1 MKAILRA
8 IIFLAA
14 VTMLV
19 GCQKEASLDSI
30 TSPIATPKPEPT
42 PTIDPKVTDLERL
55 KPGMTAPDFALT
67 NHDGV
72 THRLSEY
79 RGKKAIVL
87 VFYRGYFCPSCVGQ
101 LGHLKS
107 LLSEKEKEGV
117 QIIGVSND
125 TREDTQNTL
134 IEMSKFPGKADY
146 LLLEDRGHA
155 TVDKYGIS
163 NPSEFKPG
171 IPYPVTYI
179 IDKQG
184 QVTHRFIDAVH
195 YERASNEWIRGA
207 LKELGAVQ

>member
-1 MKAILRA
+1 MKHLPQALLIAIC
-8 IIFLAA
+8 LAGA
-14 VTMLV
+14 
-19 GCQKEASLDSI
+19 GCQKEASLDSV
-30 TSPIATPKPEPT
+30 TAPIATPKPEPT
-42 PTIDPKVTDLERL
+42 PTADPKVTDLERI
-55 KPGMTAPDFALT
+55 KPGIAAPDFALT
-67 NHDGV
+67 HHDGV
-72 THRLSEY
+72 THRLSEFQ
-79 RGKKAIVL
+79 GKKVVVL
-87 VFYRGYFCPSCVGQ
+87 VFYRGFFCPSCIGQ

-107 LLSEKEKEGV
+107 LLNDKEKQGV

-155 TVDKYGIS
+155 TVDRYGIS

-184 QVTHRFIDAVH
+184 QVTHRFIDPVH
-195 YERASNEWIRGA
+195 YERASNEWMRGA